1 LQNTE
6 SDNAFINGAT
16 WPFVLRKKKIVFENR
31 ALRRMFGTKMGE
43 LIGE

>member
-1 LQNTE
+1 MALCPKE
-6 SDNAFINGAT
+6 
-16 WPFVLRKKKIVFENR
+16 KKIVFENR